1 MAQPF
6 IPVNGQAG
14 LDQTANKLYVRNGE
28 GRDTE
33 KEIDK
38 DRNRST
44 HTHTLSHTHS
54 SRFFPAESDDSRY

>member
-38 DRNRST
+38 DRNLNT
-44 HTHTLSHTHS
+44 HTHTLTHS
-54 SRFFPAESDDSRY
+54 QQ

>member
-14 LDQTANKLYVRNGE
+14 LDQTANKLYVRNG
-28 GRDTE
+28 GE

-38 DRNRST
+38 DLST
-44 HTHTLSHTHS
+44 HTLTHTLTAVGFS
-54 SRFFPAESDDSRY
+54 SRIQ